1 MYSVYVG
8 IVQIPDKPMLSM
20 FVEITML
27 EPLKIS
33 HTYRRIFKERN
44 NLLKKNSVFPVEK
57 LKLYC
62 YISKNKT
69 KFETS
74 MDRWV
79 IVQVCI
85 CMCRLVT
92 SVTKI
97 VRFG

>member
-1 MYSVYVG
+1 MLVLF
-8 IVQIPDKPMLSM
+8 KFLTKLMLSM

-57 LKLYC
+57 LKFYC

-74 MDRWV
+74 MYRWV

-97 VRFG
+97 VRFC

>member
-1 MYSVYVG
+1 
-8 IVQIPDKPMLSM
+8 M

-44 NLLKKNSVFPVEK
+44 NLLKKNCVEK